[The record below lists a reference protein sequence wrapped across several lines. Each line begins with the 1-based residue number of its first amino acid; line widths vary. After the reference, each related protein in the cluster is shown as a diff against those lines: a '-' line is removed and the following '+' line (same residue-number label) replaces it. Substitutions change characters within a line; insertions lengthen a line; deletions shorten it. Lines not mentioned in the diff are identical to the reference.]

1 MAMMH
6 ARADSPRLNVV
17 ARDAVNQVRHERGED
32 DAGMWMAVGDAGDLN
47 GVDDPQK
54 KNIKQ

>member
-1 MAMMH
+1 MN
-6 ARADSPRLNVV
+6 RA
-17 ARDAVNQVRHERGED
+17 RHERGED

-54 KNIKQ
+54 MNVKQ